1 MDKHGSKIMQQT
13 KPRHLWGF
21 ALPSRILPT
30 PREPIAW
37 RNTFIDPFL
46 PQSACVKCPSK
57 LSRNCWTKSSFFFFF
72 KNYKFWSINSFVN
85 YFLKEPGNLDTKFR
99 AGPSPNYVGEVLDFF
114 ISNSEKALNTRLF
127 WGTGEDGT
135 GKCPFQ
141 QNSCYQET
149 SSTTNW
155 KPSATH
161 RLLHSL
167 IL

>member
-1 MDKHGSKIMQQT
+1 MDQKLCNK
-13 KPRHLWGF
+13 RN
-21 ALPSRILPT
+21 
-30 PREPIAW
+30 
-37 RNTFIDPFL
+37 RNTFEGLRYRHEFYQHPASLLRKETRLSTLFSHIVHV
-46 PQSACVKCPSK
+46 SKK
-57 LSRNCWTKSSFFFFF
+57 LSKNCWTKSFFYLQ
-72 KNYKFWSINSFVN
+72 NYKFWSINSFIN